1 LYQRQ
6 RYDSSKCGTAGGNKH
21 AERTYEGKTAVT
33 GPLIRCGF
41 VAVIGRPNVG
51 KSTLVNAILGSKVSI
66 VTAKPQTTRHR
77 ILAVHTTAESQ
88 IIFVDTPGL
97 HRNAGKA
104 MNRMMNR
111 TAASALADADLVL
124 FVSEATRWTEE
135 DDDVLKRLQSCSSPV
150 IALLN
155 KVDKVHPKELLFD
168 ALSRMSAR
176 YDFAEVMPIS
186 AKKQQNLGALLAAIP
201 AFLPESP
208 LLFPADT
215 RTDRSPEF
223 HAAETVREK
232 LTMLLRQEIPY
243 GLTVQIERYD
253 SDAAGISINAVI
265 WVERQS
271 QKGIVVGKGGN
282 ILKKVGQA
290 ARVELKKQLQRPVH
304 LELWVKVKDNWA
316 DNEKDLQNLG
326 YDSP

>member
-1 LYQRQ
+1 MT
-6 RYDSSKCGTAGGNKH
+6 DATFN
-21 AERTYEGKTAVT
+21 
-33 GPLIRCGF
+33 CGF

-77 ILAVHTTAESQ
+77 ILAVHTTSTSQ

-104 MNRMMNR
+104 MNRLMNR
-111 TAASALADADLVL
+111 TAANALHDADLVL

-135 DDDVLKRLQSCSSPV
+135 DDDVLKRLRSCSSPV

-155 KVDKVHPKELLFD
+155 KIDKVQPKERLLA
-168 ALSRMSAR
+168 ALATMSKR
-176 YDFAEVMPIS
+176 YDFTEIMPIS
-186 AKKQQNLGALLAAIP
+186 AKKQQNLDALLAVIP
-201 AFLPESP
+201 KFLPESP
-208 LLFPADT
+208 LLFPAEM

-223 HAAETVREK
+223 HAAETIREK
-232 LTMLLRQEIPY
+232 LTVLLRQEIPY
-243 GLTVQIERYD
+243 GLTVQIERYKLD
-253 SDAAGISINAVI
+253 DAGFTINAII
-265 WVERQS
+265 WVERQT

-282 ILKKVGQA
+282 ILKQVGQA
-290 ARVELKKQLQRPVH
+290 ARVELKKKLQRPVH

-326 YDSP
+326 YESS